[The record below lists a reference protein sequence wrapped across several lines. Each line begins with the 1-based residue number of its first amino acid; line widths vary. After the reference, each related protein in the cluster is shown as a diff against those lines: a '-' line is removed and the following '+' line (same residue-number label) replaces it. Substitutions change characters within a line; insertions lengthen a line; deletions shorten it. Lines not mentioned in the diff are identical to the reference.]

1 MDAKLDVKKDGK
13 KDAIDGVL
21 RNCTIAPG
29 LAPHC
34 SPKLGKI
41 TLKSGA
47 KFDAKS
53 SFCCSDRYGFI
64 YILKFKLC
72 GQFLKVLVSLGLHL
86 VSLVQKW
93 TYKAKNE
100 LRIQFKR

>member
-1 MDAKLDVKKDGK
+1 MDAKMDIKKNGK

-29 LAPHC
+29 LAPDC
-34 SPKLGKI
+34 SQKLGKI

-53 SFCCSDRYGFI
+53 SLCCSVW
-64 YILKFKLC
+64 FKLIEI
-72 GQFLKVLVSLGLHL
+72 F
-86 VSLVQKW
+86 
-93 TYKAKNE
+93 
-100 LRIQFKR
+100 